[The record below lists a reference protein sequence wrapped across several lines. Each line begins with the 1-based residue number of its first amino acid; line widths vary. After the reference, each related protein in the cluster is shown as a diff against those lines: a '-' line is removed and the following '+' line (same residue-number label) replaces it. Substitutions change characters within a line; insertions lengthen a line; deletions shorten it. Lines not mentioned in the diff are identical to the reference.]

1 MRILSSWD
9 LINGKTAD
17 KDKYNHL
24 GNIKQPLQAIPSSK
38 KTEEWA
44 QENVDWF
51 EWLGIQ
57 QLKSKSARILKN
69 YKLAKGIIDKS
80 DYMYDEQEVDKETN
94 FLANIASKKELDE
107 IQLLD
112 LNFFPIIPNVVN
124 LLGGEFSKRN
134 IKSRVKATDS
144 FSKNEKLED
153 KMQNLQSFVESQ
165 AKSKLLQEVLNSG
178 YMPSTEEEVQQMKE
192 QLDKQVQEDSNVK
205 ELSKKDYRTLN
216 EQWAQHR
223 LNVDEE
229 RFKIYEQ
236 ENIAFRDLIITDSE
250 YWHVRLGNDDYK
262 LESWSP
268 LYTFHYKSPDV
279 KYVSDGL
286 YAGRILMMTVADII
300 DTFKDS
306 LESEDI
312 EKLEQH
318 CIHYGVPL
326 PTGAFGEH
334 YYDETSSKHDQAPNS
349 VHYQKLLNGRNFLGT
364 NKDTDNIFHD
374 WLQDDLEQTPY
385 NVTLF
390 TVTELYWKSQRKVG
404 ILYSID
410 DTQELTKTIVTDE
423 FEITIK
429 PLYDTSLVTEE
440 NERTLIY
447 GEHVNW
453 FYINQVFQGKKINSI
468 LNNVGFND
476 KRNNDSIYIDCG
488 PLPFQFK
495 SEESLWDAKLPVEGI
510 SCTDHRLN
518 IPVSPVDLMKP
529 YQIIFNLVNNQLKDI
544 LIDEIGTVVMIDP
557 RFLPKKSPGDDW
569 GDDNLYK
576 AQVSMKEFKML
587 PLDGSISHTGDR
599 SQFSHFQQ
607 INLEESNRLLSRL
620 KIGEWAKYEAFA
632 TVGVTP
638 QRIGN
643 IAASESA
650 TGVQQAISNSYSQTE
665 NLFVTHISF
674 LMPRVKS
681 MLINAAQYFA
691 YTERSSHLQYTDL
704 NNSSTM
710 FSIDPDK
717 LLPRDIGVFVSY
729 RPDINKIVEDM
740 KMLVMNNN
748 TTNASIYDILKV
760 LELDTPSEI
769 VEHAKSSVDQFQQ
782 QQQQMQ
788 EQASSLEQ
796 ERIKS
801 EEELKRE
808 EMLLEK
814 ELVVLNNEKDVVV
827 ANIRALGFARDTDLN
842 KNEIPDQFE
851 IDKFD
856 KTLSQSQDK
865 ILLQKQKQDQ
875 ELNNKQQELQLQNK
889 KLDIERYKADNAL
902 KIARENQTA
911 AELKAKKNNK
921 KK

>member
-9 LINGKTAD
+9 LVNGKTAD
-17 KDKYNHL
+17 KNKYSDL
-24 GNIKQPLQAIPSSK
+24 ATIKQPLQAIPSAE
-38 KTEEWA
+38 KTEDWI

-80 DYMYDEQEVDKETN
+80 DYMYDEQNEAKGENN
-94 FLANIASKKELDE
+94 FLSDIASKKELEE

-124 LLGGEFSKRN
+124 LLAGEFSKRN
-134 IKSRVKATDS
+134 IKTRVKATDG
-144 FSKNEKLED
+144 FSKNEKLD
-153 KMQNLQSFVESQ
+153 QKMATLQSTVEAQ
-165 AKSKLLQEVLNSG
+165 AKIKLLQNLMKSG
-178 YMPSTEEEVQQMKE
+178 YTPSSEEEAQELEAQLEEAVQNSPN
-192 QLDKQVQEDSNVK
+192 VQDLNR
-205 ELSKKDYRTLN
+205 KDYRTLN
-216 EQWAQHR
+216 EQWSQHR

-236 ENIAFRDLIITDSE
+236 ENIAFRDLLVTDSE
-250 YWHVRLGNDDYK
+250 YWHVRLGQDDYK

-279 KYVSDGL
+279 KYVSEGL
-286 YAGRILMMTVADII
+286 YAGRVLMMTIADII
-300 DTFKDS
+300 DTFRDS
-306 LESEDI
+306 LNADDI

-318 CIHYGVPL
+318 CIHYGIPL
-326 PTGAFGEH
+326 PTGSFAEN
-334 YYDETSSKHDQAPNS
+334 YYDETKGKHEQSPNS
-349 VHYQKLLNGRNFLGT
+349 VNYQKLLNAKGFLGT
-364 NKDTDNIFHD
+364 DKDTDNIFYD
-374 WLQDDLEQTPY
+374 WLQQDLEHTPY

-390 TVTELYWKSQRKVG
+390 TVSEVYWKSQRKVG

-410 DTQELTKTIVTDE
+410 DEGELSKKIVTDE
-423 FEITIK
+423 FVTTSK
-429 PLYDTSLVTEE
+429 PIYNTQLITEE
-440 NERTLIY
+440 NEKTLIY

-453 FYINQVFQGKKINSI
+453 FYINQVFEGKKINSI
-468 LNNVGFND
+468 LNNVSFDNQ
-476 KRNNDSIYIDCG
+476 RNNDSIYIDCG

-495 SEESLWDAKLPVEGI
+495 SEESLWEAKLPVEGI

-557 RFLPKKSPGDDW
+557 RFLPKSSQGEDW

-587 PLDGSISHTGDR
+587 PLDGSISHTGDK

-607 INLEESNRLLSRL
+607 LDLEETNRLFSRL
-620 KIGEWAKYEAFA
+620 KVGEWAKYEAFA
-632 TVGVTP
+632 TVGISP
-638 QRIGN
+638 QRVGS

-650 TGVQQAISNSYSQTE
+650 TGVEQAISNSYSQTE
-665 NLFVTHISF
+665 NLFVSHISY

-681 MLINAAQYFA
+681 MLINAAQYYA
-691 YTERSSHLQYTDL
+691 YTNRSQHLEYTDV

-710 FSIDPDK
+710 FSIDPEK

-740 KMLVMNNN
+740 KMLVTQNN

-760 LELDTPSEI
+760 LELDTPSAI
-769 VEHAKSSVDQFQQ
+769 VEHAKKSVDEFQAQQ
-782 QQQQMQ
+782 QQQQ
-788 EQASSLEQ
+788 EQAMAMEQ
-796 ERIKS
+796 EKIQS
-801 EEELKRE
+801 EEALRRE
-808 EMLLEK
+808 EMLQEK
-814 ELVVLNNEKDVVV
+814 ELAALENEKDVVV
-827 ANIRALGFARDTDLN
+827 ANIRALGFAKDTDLN
-842 KNEIPDQFE
+842 KNEIPDQLE
-851 IDKFD
+851 IEKFN
-856 KTLSQSQDK
+856 KTLAQNQEK
-865 ILLQKQKQDQ
+865 ILLQKEKQARESNHKD
-875 ELNNKQQELQLQNK
+875 KQLQLKNK
-889 KLDIERYKADNAL
+889 ELETKKHIADNQL
-902 KIARENQTA
+902 KIAKEN
-911 AELKAKKNNK
+911 KNKYDTK